1 MGKELVLGLLL
12 ALLRCPQ
19 VNTDSQ
25 ISCPLKCHCFSPLRV
40 MCLDG
45 GMPYLPRNTSGKV
58 QEFIIVS
65 SQLQYLF
72 SHSLATSPHLTKL
85 VFLNNALQSIHAHAF
100 EHLVELQELEISGNP
115 KLDHLFLETFAK
127 QGNLTKLMLNYNSF
141 NTVLPSM
148 FDDLSRLEILQMK
161 GNAISELPAFLFRN
175 LENLRFL
182 DLSLNK
188 LRGVQRETFSGLAGL
203 EVLKMNNNL
212 IGNLSSDAFHNVSQ
226 LTELH
231 LEGNKI
237 SELADDTFEL
247 ANLKVLNLRG
257 NLLTTFSDKVF
268 GSMASNLT
276 ELNLRGN
283 RLTEVSPLS
292 SLTSL
297 SSLILSSNR
306 LHSLPEDI
314 FRNMTALD
322 YLDLS
327 ENQLTLLPET
337 VFIDLTGI
345 KAIHLNRNN
354 LSKLEP
360 RQFEGQALIQQLY
373 LSDNRLETLPT
384 GLFEPFAIQHTVRL
398 HGNPWRCDCNMWYL
412 HDWALRNTQ
421 AVETLDRML
430 CESPLFLRRRPVA
443 SIDKEQLV
451 CRLSKESDLNR
462 CSQETDNDNDTVII
476 KCKVDKCSPV
486 RVKVQFQEDDGS
498 IREHVLKNEPSH
510 CGNETLS
517 ET

>member
-25 ISCPLKCHCFSPLRV
+25 ISCPLKCHCFTPLRV
-40 MCLDG
+40 MCVDG
-45 GMPYLPRNTSGKV
+45 GMPYLPRNTSRKV
-58 QEFIIVS
+58 QEFIVIS
-65 SQLQYLF
+65 SEVQYLF
-72 SHSLATSPHLTKL
+72 SHSLENSPHLTKL

-100 EHLVELQELEISGNP
+100 EHLTELQELEISGNP
-115 KLDHLFLETFAK
+115 KLDHLFLETFAM

-141 NTVLPSM
+141 NMVLPSM
-148 FDDLSRLEILQMK
+148 FDSLTKLEILQMK
-161 GNAISELPAFLFRN
+161 GNVISELPAFVFHN
-175 LENLRFL
+175 LENLRVL

-188 LRGVQRETFSGLAGL
+188 LRGVQRETFLGLAGL
-203 EVLKMNNNL
+203 EILKMNNNL
-212 IGNLSSDAFHNVSQ
+212 IGNLSSDAFHSVSQ

-231 LEGNKI
+231 LQGNKI

-247 ANLKVLNLRG
+247 ANLRVLNLRG

-327 ENQLTLLPET
+327 ENQLTSLPET

-345 KAIHLNRNN
+345 KMIHLNKNN

-360 RQFEGQALIQQLY
+360 GQFEGQALIQQLY

-384 GLFEPFAIQHTVRL
+384 GLFDPFAIQHTVRL

-412 HDWALRNTQ
+412 HDWVLRNIQ
-421 AVETLDRML
+421 DVEMLDRML

-451 CRLSKESDLNR
+451 CRLSKESDLSR
-462 CSQETDNDNDTVII
+462 CSQETEGDTVII
-476 KCKVDKCSPV
+476 KCKVDKCSPM

-498 IREHVLKNEPSH
+498 IREHIVKNELSH
-510 CGNETLS
+510 CSNETLS

>member
-19 VNTDSQ
+19 VNTNSQ
-25 ISCPLKCHCFSPLRV
+25 ISCPLKCQCFTPLSV
-40 MCLDG
+40 MCVDG
-45 GMPYLPRNTSGKV
+45 SMPYLPRNTSRKV
-58 QEFIIVS
+58 QEFIVIS
-65 SQLQYLF
+65 SELRYLF
-72 SHSLATSPHLTKL
+72 AHSLENSPHLTKL
-85 VFLNNALQSIHAHAF
+85 VFLNNALKSIHAHAF
-100 EHLVELQELEISGNP
+100 EHLAELQELEISGNP
-115 KLDHLFLETFAK
+115 KLDHLFLETFAM

-141 NTVLPSM
+141 DMMHHST
-148 FDDLSRLEILQMK
+148 FDSLTKLEILQMK
-161 GNAISELPAFLFRN
+161 GNVISELPALLFHN
-175 LENLRFL
+175 LENLHVL

-188 LRGVQRETFSGLAGL
+188 LRRVQRETFLGLAGL
-203 EVLKMNNNL
+203 EILKMNNNL
-212 IGNLSSDAFHNVSQ
+212 IGNLSSDAFHNVYQ

-247 ANLKVLNLRG
+247 ANLRVLNLRG

-327 ENQLTLLPET
+327 ENQLTSLPET

-345 KAIHLNRNN
+345 KVIHLNKNN

-360 RQFEGQALIQQLY
+360 RQFEGQVFIQQLY

-384 GLFEPFAIQHTVRL
+384 GLFDPFAIQHTVRL

-412 HDWALRNTQ
+412 HDWVLRNIQ
-421 AVETLDRML
+421 NVEMLDRML

-443 SIDKEQLV
+443 SIDREQLV
-451 CRLSKESDLNR
+451 CRLSKESDLR
-462 CSQETDNDNDTVII
+462 HCSQETDNDTVII
-476 KCKVDKCSPV
+476 RCKVDKCSPMS
-486 RVKVQFQEDDGS
+486 VKVQFLEDDGS
-498 IREHVLKNEPSH
+498 IREHIVKNEPSH
-510 CGNETLS
+510 CSNETLS